1 MMVSKAPLRAQGVLC
16 ASSPLLIIPNFLH
29 EQYLVTGYAGLGM
42 TELTATTK
50 DRPLGTVLP
59 HLGLGNRP
67 QRGGDLRPRGI
78 GRFRGGMPAWGS
90 ASSQWTI
97 HCQG

>member
-1 MMVSKAPLRAQGVLC
+1 
-16 ASSPLLIIPNFLH
+16 
-29 EQYLVTGYAGLGM
+29 LVTGYAGLGM

-50 DRPLGTVLP
+50 DRPLGTVPP
-59 HLGLGNRP
+59 HPRLDTQP
-67 QRGGDLRPRGI
+67 QWGADFRPRGI
-78 GRFRGGMPAWGS
+78 GRIWGGMPAWGF